1 MEKYVQLLYDRIKDD
16 QDKAMKLIMIMD
28 GAINEMHNN
37 GIFSQLPLEVQ
48 EKVHSKDP
56 EERITVKSSIA
67 KSLAYNS
74 FIVLSQPLRLKNGD
88 ISHMISVKF
97 NPTFINS
104 IALCIQGGLEGLY
117 QNGSYKHCEDD
128 IMQYYIQTDA
138 QGEDYTAFRRKM
150 MDLESLYD
158 NFQINFIPVQSLE
171 KKETA
176 SVSKSTEVKKEEK
189 KEEKTGLFAKLF
201 SKNKA

>member
-16 QDKAMKLIMIMD
+16 KDRAMRLIMIMD

-37 GIFSQLPLEVQ
+37 GIFSQLPLDVQ
-48 EKVHSKDP
+48 ERVHSKDP

-74 FIVLSQPLRLKNGD
+74 FIASSQPLKLKNGD
-88 ISHMISVKF
+88 IAHMIGVKF
-97 NPTFINS
+97 NPAFINS

-117 QNGSYKHCEDD
+117 QNGSYKHCEDE

-138 QGEDYTAFRRKM
+138 QGEDYKSFRRKM
-150 MDLESLYD
+150 MELESLYD
-158 NFQINFIPVQSLE
+158 NFQINFIPANFFE

-176 SVSKSTEVKKEEK
+176 PVTKTTEEK
-189 KEEKTGLFAKLF
+189 KEKKGLFAKLF
-201 SKNKA
+201 SKK